1 MKSRKNFTM
10 IELLAVIAIIGI
22 LATALVTGV
31 NSALA
36 KGRAAACGG
45 NLRAVGQEMLNYR
58 TDNRFFPCGV
68 KDTDSSAAIERRRKD
83 TKRSTERTLSY
94 FHEYDAESL
103 DPGRYFCP
111 NTDKIEPRR
120 KEDKLRKEN
129 IGYHYVN
136 GDVSQRVIKDNMAL
150 MRDLN
155 FGHEDAEYGKVLLG
169 SGAVESISK
178 LGKESSSKPGNYRTN
193 WYRNDD
199 QFINCKDFDSY
210 NKKVNTRSPDDID

>member
-1 MKSRKNFTM
+1 MKSRKNFTL

-22 LATALVTGV
+22 LAAALVGGV
-31 NSALA
+31 GKAIDRAN
-36 KGRAAACGG
+36 AAACQA
-45 NLRAVGQEMLNYR
+45 NLGALGKAMIQYKMDY
-58 TDNRFFPCGV
+58 RFFPCGV
-68 KDTDSSAAIERRRKD
+68 KDTDSTSTIERRRKD
-83 TKRSTERTLSY
+83 TKRSTERTISY
-94 FHEYDAESL
+94 FHEYDAEGM
-103 DPGRYFCP
+103 DTKRYFCP
-111 NTDKIEPRR
+111 TGDKMKPRR

-136 GDVSQRVIKDNMAL
+136 GDVSQRVIKDNMGL

-155 FGHEDAEYGKVLLG
+155 FGHEDAEYGMVLLG
-169 SGAVESISK
+169 GGNVEKVSK

-199 QFINCKDFDSY
+199 QFINCKEFDSY